1 MPTPIA
7 KGSGIIITV
16 SALVAA
22 GIAVYESPQFQE
34 WVNNS
39 RRKIAVALHNLGD
52 GIQPRDS
59 QSPIREDISM
69 VEEGGEAAQER
80 LRRYREEILQRG
92 VLFEARRRKKQTS
105 PPDSFDSLVDEN
117 GNLRSEEPL
126 ETQDSLAKSTG
137 VDLMTSPPLQ
147 SEKNVS
153 TLPGTTD
160 KDRLSIG
167 IPSDSAMPR
176 SETLVD
182 LTPTSEASEVKFD
195 TPVNDALVDT
205 RSSGR
210 SSPAIAQ
217 SVLKLDPLS
226 SPSSAAG
233 ENSQPFYAHPNPSNN
248 ESHRDLGSPFA
259 DLQNSP
265 TPSTAGS
272 YSHIYESMDA
282 SSDGTLSDL
291 GRSTEGI
298 ATPASWSEIGSVVS
312 SDDGH
317 HHAL

>member
-1 MPTPIA
+1 M
-7 KGSGIIITV
+7 
-16 SALVAA
+16 
-22 GIAVYESPQFQE
+22 
-34 WVNNS
+34 NNS

-92 VLFEARRRKKQTS
+92 ALFEARRRKKRTS
-105 PPDSFDSLVDEN
+105 PPESFDSLVDEN
-117 GNLRSEEPL
+117 GNLRNEEL
-126 ETQDSLAKSTG
+126 LDTQNSLATSTG

-147 SEKNVS
+147 SENNVS

-167 IPSDSAMPR
+167 IPSNSPKPR

-182 LTPTSEASEVKFD
+182 LTPTSEASEVKFG
-195 TPVNDALVDT
+195 TPPHDALVDT

-210 SSPAIAQ
+210 SSPAVDQ

-226 SPSSAAG
+226 SPISTGGENSQP
-233 ENSQPFYAHPNPSNN
+233 ENSQPFYAHPAPSNN

-259 DLQNSP
+259 DLQHSP

-272 YSHIYESMDA
+272 YSHIYESMET

-291 GRSTEGI
+291 GHSTEGI